1 MKKKWI
7 IVLLIIIILVI
18 IIILNIYNYNSRL
31 IQCTYNS
38 KNDLYDIKTKYLI
51 KHKKDKVINLYTEE
65 VITSTDEKMLS
76 DYKFSLETVYNKYNK
91 LKYYDNAII
100 LKDNT
105 LTVKTNINY
114 EKINIDNFIDIDNNI
129 KKLLNKG
136 NISVKK
142 LKQTYKNNGAKCI
155 YK

>member
-1 MKKKWI
+1 
-7 IVLLIIIILVI
+7 
-18 IIILNIYNYNSRL
+18 
-31 IQCTYNS
+31 
-38 KNDLYDIKTKYLI
+38 
-51 KHKKDKVINLYTEE
+51 
-65 VITSTDEKMLS
+65 MLS

-114 EKINIDNFIDIDNNI
+114 EKINIDIFIDIDNNI